1 MRVCVGGAFVLMFL
15 FVFFRL
21 SFWCFVFLGGL
32 FFVFFVFGVA
42 LLAMGMTAVLVAAA
56 VMSAASHISKR

>member
-1 MRVCVGGAFVLMFL
+1 MFL
-15 FVFFRL
+15 FVFIRL
-21 SFWCFVFLGGL
+21 SFWCFVFLGGV

>member
-1 MRVCVGGAFVLMFL
+1 VWEGLLFL
-15 FVFFRL
+15 CFCLCFSACLFGV
-21 SFWCFVFLGGL
+21 SCFWGL
-32 FFVFFVFGVA
+32 FFVFGVA

>member
-1 MRVCVGGAFVLMFL
+1 VCGRGFCSYVFVCVFPL
-15 FVFFRL
+15 
-21 SFWCFVFLGGL
+21 VFLVFRVFGGL